1 MPAPVRILGVDTSLR
16 SSGIGCV
23 VSDGVRHRAVS
34 YGVIAAKKA
43 WPLSQCLVHLRAS
56 LLHRL
61 AEDKPDVVAIEG
73 IFYCRNVRTAMA
85 LGQARG
91 VVIATCAEAGLAIY
105 EYAPRLVK
113 QGMTGSGAA
122 AKHQVGLM
130 MKSLLG
136 LAELPPEDAADA
148 LAIACCHANRMRAAS
163 VTGGQEAL

>member
-1 MPAPVRILGVDTSLR
+1 MATPVRILGVDTSLR
-16 SSGIGCV
+16 SSGVGCV
-23 VSDGVRHRAVS
+23 VSDGVRHRALS
-34 YGVIAAKKA
+34 YGVIAARKT

-56 LLHRL
+56 LLHRI
-61 AEDKPDVVAIEG
+61 AEDQPEVVAIEG

-113 QGMTGSGAA
+113 QGITGSGAA

-130 MKSLLG
+130 MKNILG
-136 LAELPPEDAADA
+136 LSELPPEDAADA
-148 LAIACCHANRMRAAS
+148 LAIACCHANRMRAAA
-163 VTGGQEAL
+163 VTGGATAL